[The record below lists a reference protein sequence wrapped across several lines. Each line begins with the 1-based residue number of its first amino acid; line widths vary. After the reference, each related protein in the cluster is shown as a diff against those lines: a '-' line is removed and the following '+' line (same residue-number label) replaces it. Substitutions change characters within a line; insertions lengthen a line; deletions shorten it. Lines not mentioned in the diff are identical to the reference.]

1 MSCLLA
7 YVRIGFAILTCIEDL
22 VPPMECSSRVDIQ
35 SLGYSS
41 DGGTHVHKP
50 DVLQPD
56 FLGEMASYPY
66 RPFLFSK
73 GPAAIHTDEPLV
85 TCRGLPILADVGTS
99 TMGATGLLFLGCLG
113 RLW

>member
-7 YVRIGFAILTCIEDL
+7 YVRIGFAILKCIEDL
-22 VPPMECSSRVDIQ
+22 VPPIECGGDVDAQ
-35 SLGYSS
+35 GLGQILE
-41 DGGTHVHKP
+41 GGTRIHEP

-66 RPFLFSK
+66 GPFLFSK